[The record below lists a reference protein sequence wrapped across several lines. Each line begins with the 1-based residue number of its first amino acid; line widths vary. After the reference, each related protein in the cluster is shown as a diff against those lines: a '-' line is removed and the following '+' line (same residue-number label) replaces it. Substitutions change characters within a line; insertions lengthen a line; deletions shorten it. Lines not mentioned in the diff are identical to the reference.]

1 MFMKPRGPERDG
13 RSLKAFGSAMGEGVT
28 GTDPDEAN
36 VFDVEIE
43 AADLEDA
50 LQRISIAIGVS
61 GTNDHILFLEDPD
74 LPEEWLAHAGKP
86 RAKPAA
92 AD

>member
-1 MFMKPRGPERDG
+1 MFMKPRGPERDR
-13 RSLKAFGSAMGEGVT
+13 RSLTAFASALGENVT

-36 VFDVEIE
+36 VFEIE
-43 AADLEDA
+43 LEAEDLEDA

-61 GTNDHILFLEDPD
+61 GTNDHVLFLEDPD
-74 LPEEWLAHAGKP
+74 LPEAWHPHAGKP

>member
-13 RSLKAFGSAMGEGVT
+13 RSLKSFASALGEGVT

-36 VFDVEIE
+36 VFEVELEAEDLE
-43 AADLEDA
+43 AA
-50 LQRISIAIGVS
+50 LQSISIAIGVS
-61 GTNDHILFLEDPD
+61 GTNDHILFLEDPE
-74 LPEEWLAHAGKP
+74 LPEEWRPHAGKP
-86 RAKPAA
+86 RAKSA